1 MPRTTSRV
9 PRRRRQVPESR
20 RAVRRRRGGR
30 VHVLVAALL
39 GCLAVLGL
47 AGAASASG
55 TASGPDYVVELPDQ
69 LLAGVPTPVTV
80 TLTEG
85 AAEPAGAALEVDG
98 EEYPLEFE
106 DGEATVDV
114 TAGGSDPTVRLLVGG
129 DPVSFATSPEAAES
143 VTEETTASSLPGW
156 VSLLPPLVAIGV
168 ALAFRQVLPA
178 LFLGV
183 WVGAWALEGF
193 TITGLWSALLAVPN
207 VWVLEALAPPD
218 GDTSHA
224 SIVVFTML
232 IGGLVGIIA
241 RNGGTRGVVDSVTRW
256 TTDRRRGQT
265 VTAGLGLVVFFDDYA
280 NTLVV
285 GNSMRPVTDRLKISR
300 EKLAYLVDST
310 SAPVASLAL
319 ISTWIG
325 FEVGLIQEA
334 LDSIGVDESGYSAF
348 VNSLPYRFYPIL
360 ALVLVFLV
368 ALWGRDLAAMH
379 KAETRAVHRGEVSR
393 VDNLAAAR
401 DEEMAPKDGVPHRL
415 VNAVIPLVVLVGVAL
430 GALFVTGEGSTVRE
444 IVGSADS
451 YSALVYASIVAVLVA
466 GVMSVAQQVLTLS
479 ETVSAWFAGVRA
491 VLFVL
496 IVLVLAWALSA
507 VTGALNTAGYLADL
521 LGDDVPLWI
530 VPALLFLLAAGT
542 AFATGTSWGTMGILM
557 PLTIPLTWAIT
568 QGSGV
573 SDEAATTALY
583 AAISTVLAGAVWGD
597 HCSPISDTT
606 VLSAMASGCDPVD
619 HVNTQ
624 LPYAMLAGVASLGA
638 LVLIGLGVPWWL
650 TWPPAIAVVVAW
662 LWWRGRRVDEPT
674 EPAAADEAAASAV
687 G

>member
-1 MPRTTSRV
+1 MPHLPARARRRV
-9 PRRRRQVPESR
+9 DRRLASAGRRPRRTPFQL
-20 RAVRRRRGGR
+20 
-30 VHVLVAALL
+30 LVAALL
-39 GCLAVLGL
+39 GCVAVLGL
-47 AGAASASG
+47 GGAAALASD
-55 TASGPDYVVELPDQ
+55 TGPDYVVELPDKV
-69 LLAGVPTPVTV
+69 LVSVPTPVTV
-80 TLTEG
+80 TLAEG
-85 AAEPAGAALEVDG
+85 TSEPRSAALDVDG

-106 DGEATVDV
+106 DGEAVAEISVD
-114 TAGGSDPTVRLLVGG
+114 SSEPTVRLLVDG
-129 DPVSFATSPEAAES
+129 DPVPFSTSPEAAES
-143 VTEETTASSLPGW
+143 VTDEVTASSLPGW

-183 WVGAWALEGF
+183 WIGAWALEGF
-193 TITGLWSALLAVPN
+193 TITGLWTGLLAVPN

-241 RNGGTRGVVDSVTRW
+241 RNGGTRGVVQSVTRW

-285 GNSMRPVTDRLKISR
+285 GNSMRPVTDRLRISR

-334 LDSIGVDESGYSAF
+334 LDTIGVDESGYSAF
-348 VNSLPYRFYPIL
+348 ISSLPYRFYPIL
-360 ALVLVFLV
+360 ALVLVFAV
-368 ALWGRDLAAMH
+368 GLWGRDLATMH
-379 KAETRAVHRGEVSR
+379 RAEVRAVGGQVSR
-393 VDNLAAAR
+393 ADNLAAAR

-415 VNAVIPLVVLVGVAL
+415 VNAVVPLAVLVGVAL
-430 GALFVTGEGSTVRE
+430 GALFVTGEGSTIRE
-444 IVGSADS
+444 IVGTADS
-451 YSALVYASIVAVLVA
+451 YAALVYASIVAVLVA
-466 GVMSVAQQVLTLS
+466 AVMSVAQRVLTLS
-479 ETVSAWFAGVRA
+479 ETVSAWFAGVRS
-491 VLFVL
+491 VLYVL

-507 VTGALNTAGYLADL
+507 VAGALNTAGYLADL
-521 LGDDVPLWI
+521 LGDDVPLWL
-530 VPALLFLLAAGT
+530 VPALLFVLAAGT

-557 PLTIPLTWAIT
+557 PLTIPLTWAIA

-573 SDEAATTALY
+573 SDDVAMTALY
-583 AAISTVLAGAVWGD
+583 AAISTVLAGAVFGD

-606 VLSAMASGCDPVD
+606 VLSALASGCDPVD

-624 LPYAMLAGVASLGA
+624 LPYAILAGVVSIVA
-638 LVLIGLGVPWWL
+638 LVLVGIGAPWFIVWPVALVLVLGYFR
-650 TWPPAIAVVVAW
+650 
-662 LWWRGRRVDEPT
+662 WRGQRVEEPETRPPT
-674 EPAAADEAAASAV
+674 EEPAEVTA
-687 G
+687 